1 MASFEGVMRTNYFH
15 VKDADAFFR
24 FIDEVET
31 DVGKLQLLKKGN
43 VADDLFGFGC
53 YGEILGV
60 KNPETDGADY
70 DAFLSQL
77 QEHVVDGECIILIQI
92 GHEKLN
98 YVVGRATVITPETI
112 VTEDISST
120 ALVKA
125 RATLHN
131 PEYNTE
137 LDY

>member
-1 MASFEGVMRTNYFH
+1 MANFEGVMRTNYFH
-15 VKDADAFFR
+15 VKDAEAFVR

-43 VADDLFGFGC
+43 VVGFGC

-60 KNPETDGADY
+60 KNPETDVADY

-77 QEHVVDGECIILIQI
+77 QTHVVEGECIILIQI

-98 YVVGRATVITPETI
+98 YVVGHATIFGCSGKSEDGAEQPGIQYGIGLLNYAGSGKPLPVI
-112 VTEDISST
+112 
-120 ALVKA
+120 
-125 RATLHN
+125 
-131 PEYNTE
+131 
-137 LDY
+137 

>member
-1 MASFEGVMRTNYFH
+1 MANFEGVMRTNYFH
-15 VKDADAFFR
+15 VKDAEAFVR

-43 VADDLFGFGC
+43 VVGFGC

-60 KNPETDGADY
+60 KNPETDVADY

-77 QEHVVDGECIILIQI
+77 QTHVVEGECIILIQI

-98 YVVGRATVITPETI
+98 YVVGHATIITPETI
-112 VTEDISST
+112 RTEDISSAALAKART
-120 ALVKA
+120 ALN
-125 RATLHN
+125 N